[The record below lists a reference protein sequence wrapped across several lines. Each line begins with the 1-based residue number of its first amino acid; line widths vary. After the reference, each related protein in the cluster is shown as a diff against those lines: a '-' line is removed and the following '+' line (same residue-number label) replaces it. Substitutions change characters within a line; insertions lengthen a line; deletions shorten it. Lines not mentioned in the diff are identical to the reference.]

1 MARMPLPA
9 ALATAAGLA
18 GFADAQT
25 PTVAEQLGRKPVFAG
40 VQVSTPAGADLAAC
54 RAQTATFAKPATGTQ
69 LLDGQG
75 RLVRQLIDS
84 KGVGRPNMAYYYFNG
99 VESYRET
106 DYNGNGTPDQ
116 FRWLGVNG
124 GKWGGDSNE
133 DGVIDVWYDLSP
145 AELTQE
151 LFAALQSR
159 DPKRLAP
166 LVVTAADLKALQ
178 LPDSEA
184 QKILGSAANL
194 QKRFHAAAAALALS
208 PDARWVHAEVGVPHV
223 VAGDSLGGADLVKIP
238 AVTVLYE
245 KGDRKSADLFQ
256 TGELVQINRVWKLI
270 DGPAPGAAQPNA
282 DLGGANPVVVPE
294 AVRGVVAELQ
304 ALTPP
309 AALAEMPAYH
319 ARRAELLEKVVAA
332 TSGEQ
337 QQPWLRQV
345 VDAHTAAAASGDAAG
360 MARLKQWADKIAAD
374 SPRSPAAAYAA
385 FRLLDAQYTAQMSAA
400 TPAKAA
406 DIQKWWREQLE
417 TFVATYPTADDA
429 PEAMMR
435 LAVASEFAPG
445 GEAKAKDWYEKLA
458 AAFPSDPRAAKANG
472 AVKRLQSE
480 GQALTLPAAT
490 TTDGRPFDPAS
501 LAGKPVLLYY
511 FANWSAD
518 PSAEAR
524 VIEELK
530 KLGEAAKSATVVT
543 VSLDD
548 SPARGTAAVQ
558 AAGLKGIHLHAA
570 GGLDRSPLAAAYGI
584 QMVPHLMLVGKDGK
598 VANRNAQAGPGLAAE
613 VEKLAK

>member
-1 MARMPLPA
+1 MPRIPLSA
-9 ALATAAGLA
+9 ALAAVAGLA
-18 GFADAQT
+18 SVADAQT
-25 PTVAEQLGRKPVFAG
+25 PTVDEQLARKPIFAG
-40 VQVSTPAGADLAAC
+40 VKISTPTGADLAAC
-54 RAQTATFAKPATGTQ
+54 RAQTANFAKPATGTQ

-84 KGVGRPNMAYYYFNG
+84 KGVGRPNMAYFYFNG

-106 DYNGNGTPDQ
+106 DYDGNGTPDQ

-124 GKWGGDSNE
+124 GKWGGASNE

-184 QKILGSAANL
+184 QKILGAAANL
-194 QKRFHAAAAALALS
+194 QKRFDSTAAALALQ
-208 PDARWVHAEVGVPHV
+208 PEARWIHAEVGIPNV
-223 VAGDSLGGADLVKIP
+223 VAGDSLGGADLTRIP

-256 TGELVQINRVWKLI
+256 TGELIQINRVWKLI
-270 DGPAPGAAQPNA
+270 DGPAPGAAQANP
-282 DLGGANPVVVPE
+282 DMGGVNPVVVPE

-304 ALTPP
+304 ALTAPQS
-309 AALAEMPAYH
+309 LAQMPAYH
-319 ARRAELLEKVVAA
+319 AQRAALLEKVVAA

-345 VDAHTAAAASGDAAG
+345 VDAYTAAAASGDAAG

-374 SPRSPAAAYAA
+374 APNSPAAAYAA

-406 DIQKWWREQLE
+406 EIQKWWREQLE
-417 TFVATYPTADDA
+417 GFVKNYPTADDA

-435 LAVASEFAPG
+435 LAVASEFASG
-445 GEAKAKDWYEKLA
+445 GEADAKKWYEKLTQA
-458 AAFPSDPRAAKANG
+458 YPADPRALKANG
-472 AVKRLQSE
+472 AMKRLQSE
-480 GQALTLPAAT
+480 GQPLTLPSAT
-490 TTDGRPFDPAS
+490 TIDGKPFDPAS
-501 LAGKPVLLYY
+501 LAGQPVLLYY
-511 FANWSAD
+511 FANWSND

-524 VIEELK
+524 VIDELK
-530 KLGEAAKSATVVT
+530 KLGEAAKNATVVT

-548 SPARGTAAVQ
+548 TPARGNAAIQ

-584 QMVPHLMLVGKDGK
+584 QMVPHLMLIGKDGK